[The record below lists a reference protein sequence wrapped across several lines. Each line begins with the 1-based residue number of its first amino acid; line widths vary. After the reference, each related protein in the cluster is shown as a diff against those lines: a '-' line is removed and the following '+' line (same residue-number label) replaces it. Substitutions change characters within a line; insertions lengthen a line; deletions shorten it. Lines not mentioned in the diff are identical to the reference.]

1 MHAEGFGSWV
11 SGFGCVGNFV
21 GDFEGRVRGCMA
33 GSGVVFRLSD
43 YAGSKAMQTSFSGIA
58 VSVQLAF
65 RASLD
70 LSIFG
75 FM

>member
-1 MHAEGFGSWV
+1 MHAEGFGIWV

-43 YAGSKAMQTSFSGIA
+43 YAFQSYADFVFRYCGLGSVGI
-58 VSVQLAF
+58 
-65 RASLD
+65 
-70 LSIFG
+70 
-75 FM
+75 